1 MSEVLYETPRRFRQL
16 SESGVEL
23 YYNDSEFRA
32 ILDWH
37 EVLQN
42 CKAYVADTHAASVV
56 LFQRLDADA
65 RARGFESLEDA
76 CKNFV
81 PL

>member
-1 MSEVLYETPRRFRQL
+1 MSELLYETPRRFRQL

-37 EVLQN
+37 QALQTSH
-42 CKAYVADTHAASVV
+42 AFLPDAHAASVV